1 LLPEE
6 GTVLQQIVNEIIEH
20 LSHSHH
26 QMARMIDSKRHVVVR
41 MAEVVK
47 TIPDKDPNFG
57 GTDGLLSNTQS
68 LLGGIV
74 SYLTTIAEL
83 QETLAAQL
91 TFTVRELRLEDEE

>member
-1 LLPEE
+1 M
-6 GTVLQQIVNEIIEH
+6 LQQIVNEIIEH
-20 LSHSHH
+20 LSHSHN

-47 TIPDKDPNFG
+47 AIPDNNPNFG
-57 GTDGLLSNTQS
+57 GTEGLLTNTQS

-74 SYLTTIAEL
+74 SYLNTIAEL

-91 TFTVRELRLEDEE
+91 TFTVRELRLEEEE